1 MFEVFLKTFFIA
13 MTIFGC
19 NALKCVS
26 INNQECKTRN
36 NKC

>member
-1 MFEVFLKTFFIA
+1 MFGVFLKKKIIA

-36 NKC
+36 NKY